1 MTVRKKSLING
12 GEQALPNK
20 GKKTKIESN
29 RLDSS
34 LSEGANGAKPVEPG
48 AKKERK
54 VLKAFNGL
62 SPREWT
68 LLSRNVWS
76 DLSSPRHK
84 RHLQHGAVFPA
95 KLADRLIQM
104 YSGEGDLV
112 LDPFAGI
119 GTTLVAA
126 KRLKR
131 NSVGFEL
138 NPDFAKLAQEW
149 FDEDSAD
156 LFSDNLNQQELI
168 IGDCR
173 SVDSVLM
180 ENSVQVT
187 ITSPPYANF
196 IQRSIADRAKTH
208 KKSRIVLHNNSR
220 VRQYSENEYDFG
232 NLEYEEFLEE
242 SKSLFAKILK
252 ITKPN
257 GYAIWVVKD
266 YRLPPKRPYISMH
279 SDLAQVA
286 QATGWLWHDLIVWDQ
301 NEQRSLVLLGY
312 PTRFYT
318 NQNCSFLVVLRKDV

>member
-1 MTVRKKSLING
+1 MTVRKKSSIKG
-12 GEQALPNK
+12 SDQTLPNK
-20 GKKTKIESN
+20 RRQTNIESN

-34 LSEGANGAKPVEPG
+34 SNKEANDAKPIEPR

-84 RHLQHGAVFPA
+84 RHLQHGAVFPV

-131 NSVGFEL
+131 NSIGFEL
-138 NPDFAKLAQEW
+138 NPEFAKLAQEW
-149 FDEDSAD
+149 FEEDSAD
-156 LFSDNLNQQELI
+156 LFSENLNQQRLI
-168 IGDCR
+168 VGDCR
-173 SVDSVLM
+173 NVDSTLT
-180 ENSVQVT
+180 EDSVQVT

-220 VRQYSENEYDFG
+220 VRQYSENQNDFG
-232 NLEYEEFLEE
+232 NLDYEEFLHE
-242 SKSLFAKILK
+242 SKLLFEKILK
-252 ITKPN
+252 VH
-257 GYAIWVVKD
+257 Y
-266 YRLPPKRPYISMH
+266 LPFKLSET
-279 SDLAQVA
+279 DLPASQF
-286 QATGWLWHDLIVWDQ
+286 LHDQ
-301 NEQRSLVLLGY
+301 
-312 PTRFYT
+312 
-318 NQNCSFLVVLRKDV
+318 

>member
-1 MTVRKKSLING
+1 MSNKKANPQKRS
-12 GEQALPNK
+12 K
-20 GKKTKIESN
+20 SKSHKKEEPLETKVLSADTTRKIEVK
-29 RLDSS
+29 
-34 LSEGANGAKPVEPG
+34 SEPVLESIP
-48 AKKERK
+48 KKKRK

-62 SPREWT
+62 TPKEWT

-84 RHLQHGAVFPA
+84 RHLQHGAVFPV

-104 YSGEGDLV
+104 YTGEGDLV

-138 NPDFAKLAQEW
+138 NPEFVNLAQEW
-149 FDEDSAD
+149 FQEESID
-156 LFSDNLNQQELI
+156 LFSVKSQRQELVL
-168 IGDCR
+168 GDCR
-173 SVDSVLM
+173 NVDSILM
-180 ENSVQVT
+180 KDSVQAT

-208 KKSRIVLHNNSR
+208 KKSRLVLHNNSR
-220 VRQYSENEYDFG
+220 VRQYSESQNDFG
-232 NLEYEEFLEE
+232 NLDYEDFLFE
-242 SKSLFAKILK
+242 SKVLFEKILK
-252 ITKPN
+252 VTKPN
-257 GYAIWVVKD
+257 GYAVWVVKD

-286 QATGWLWHDLIVWDQ
+286 QSAGWLWHDLIVWDQ

-312 PTRFYT
+312 PSRFYT
-318 NQNCSFLVVLRKDV
+318 NQNCSFLIVLRKDA

>member
-1 MTVRKKSLING
+1 MSDRKAQPKKGSKDKLPKKEKSLKPKMG
-12 GEQALPNK
+12 LADSTK
-20 GKKTKIESN
+20 KIEN
-29 RLDSS
+29 AD
-34 LSEGANGAKPVEPG
+34 EIAVQINP
-48 AKKERK
+48 KKERK
-54 VLKAFNGL
+54 ILKAFNGL

-84 RHLQHGAVFPA
+84 RHLQHGAVFPV

-104 YSGEGDLV
+104 YTGEGDLV

-138 NPDFAKLAQEW
+138 NPEFANLAQEW
-149 FDEDSAD
+149 FQEESND
-156 LFSDNLNQQELI
+156 LFSVEAERQELVV
-168 IGDCR
+168 GDCR
-173 SVDSVLM
+173 NVDSILK
-180 ENSVQVT
+180 ENSVQAT

-220 VRQYSENEYDFG
+220 VRQYSENQNDFG
-232 NLEYEEFLEE
+232 NLDYEEFLHE
-242 SKSLFAKILK
+242 SKLLFEKILK
-252 ITKPN
+252 VTKPN
-257 GYAIWVVKD
+257 GYAVWVVKD

-286 QATGWLWHDLIVWDQ
+286 QEAGWLWHDLIVWDQ

-312 PTRFYT
+312 PSRFYT